1 MNMNKNKNPRSIAI
15 VLDGNRR
22 FAKKKGLKLWRGHK
36 FGVENVKNIL
46 EWCQDLGIKELTL
59 YSFSIDNFKRNE
71 KEIKFLF
78 NLFKRYIKKLKNDK
92 GLSEKGIRINYIGRL
107 NLFPKDIQKEMH
119 EVMEKTKKNNKF
131 IINFAMA
138 YSGRAEITD
147 ALKKIIQKIK
157 NKEIDEN
164 DVDEKLINENLYLSS
179 SPDILIRPG
188 GEKRISD
195 FLIWQSNYSELF
207 FINKLWPEFTKED
220 LIKIINEFKQRERRF
235 GK

>member
-1 MNMNKNKNPRSIAI
+1 MNDNNNLSIGI
-15 VLDGNRR
+15 ILDGNRR
-22 FAKKKGLKLWRGHK
+22 FAKKKGLKPWMGHK

-46 EWCQDLGIKELTL
+46 EWCQDLGVKELTL
-59 YSFSIDNFKRNE
+59 YSFSIDNFKRSE

-78 NLFKRYIKKLKNDK
+78 VLFKQYIKQLKNDK
-92 GLSEKGIRINYIGRL
+92 RLSEKGIRINYLGRL
-107 NLFPKDIQKEMH
+107 NMFPKDIQKEMH

-131 IINFAMA
+131 RVNFAMA

-157 NKEIDEN
+157 NKKIIEN
-164 DVDEKLINENLYLSS
+164 DVDEKLINDNLYLSS

-195 FLIWQSNYSELF
+195 FLIWQNSYTELF
-207 FINKLWPEFTKED
+207 FTDKLWPEFTKED
-220 LIKIINEFKQRERRF
+220 LIKIINEFKQRERRY